1 MLKDAT
7 HLLFFLHYT
16 IITWIIRG
24 PKGHFYI
31 KCSVSP
37 NVSGTKPLLKTDLKC
52 QVIRTR
58 KKIRR
63 KNTTWFVPAGSK
75 PRNRPQVLWLR
86 AVIFLPA
93 STASRLSFLF
103 RSVPSPFSYC
113 SGLTVVD
120 CSGLDPGGKYPLVIK
135 DQMGVWRLGALI
147 QYPQALN
154 SNLSSAGAWV
164 CHCGPTPSFW
174 SS

>member
-31 KCSVSP
+31 KCSVSR

-86 AVIFLPA
+86 VVIFLPA

-113 SGLTVVD
+113 HTR
-120 CSGLDPGGKYPLVIK
+120 CSGLQWTWSRRKIPFSYQGSDGYLEVGCFDSVP
-135 DQMGVWRLGALI
+135 
-147 QYPQALN
+147 
-154 SNLSSAGAWV
+154 SS
-164 CHCGPTPSFW
+164 FKF
-174 SS
+174 